1 MPLSKLIGK
10 NLKKNMP
17 QNNTEYVKSCG
28 VIIFHIP
35 KNSKNK
41 NDYEFLL
48 LHYESGHWDYVKGHV
63 EKNETEIETAL
74 RELDEETSLKDVK
87 VIKGYK
93 EDLSYI
99 FSHNK
104 QLINKT
110 VVYFLAESKEN
121 NIKISDEHID
131 YIWLPYK
138 EALEKLTFQNA
149 KNLLKKAF
157 SFID

>member
-1 MPLSKLIGK
+1 
-10 NLKKNMP
+10 MP
-17 QNNTEYVKSCG
+17 QNNTEYAKSCG

-35 KNSKNK
+35 ENSKDK
-41 NDYEFLL
+41 NDYKFLL

-74 RELDEETSLKDVK
+74 RELDEETGLKDVNI
-87 VIKGYK
+87 IKEYK

-110 VVYFLAESKEN
+110 VVYFLAESKTN
-121 NIKISDEHID
+121 DVTISHEHID

-138 EALEKLTFQNA
+138 EALEKLTFENA
-149 KNLLKKAF
+149 RNLLKKAF
-157 SFID
+157 SCI